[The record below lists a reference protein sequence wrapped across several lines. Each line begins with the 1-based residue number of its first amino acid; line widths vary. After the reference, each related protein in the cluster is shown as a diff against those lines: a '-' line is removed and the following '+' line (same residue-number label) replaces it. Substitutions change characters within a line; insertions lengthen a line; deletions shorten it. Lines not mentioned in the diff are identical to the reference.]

1 MFQIN
6 CHRSGAS
13 TNNAAGG
20 NVDSVHWNTAVNYSW
35 EPGTSYFRIDGDTPS
50 GTEMIVYSAM
60 SNATHHISYKYMGYN
75 TFFTWANAGYNYGSL
90 SETHSYGTMA
100 SVYVC
105 FSTCFFVLSVI

>member
-35 EPGTSYFRIDGDTPS
+35 EPGTSYFRIDGQTPV
-50 GTEMIVYSAM
+50 TITAVFPKLIL
-60 SNATHHISYKYMGYN
+60 TVL
-75 TFFTWANAGYNYGSL
+75 WLL
-90 SETHSYGTMA
+90 SMFAFQLAFLFYR
-100 SVYVC
+100 
-105 FSTCFFVLSVI
+105 